1 MEEREGVWKSKN
13 RMGDWN
19 MEDAIIKISHLNK
32 SFGDIKAVNDI
43 SFQVQKGELFAFLG
57 VNGAGKS
64 TTISI
69 ICGQLHKDSGNVQIQ
84 GTDLERLGK
93 TVGEK
98 LGVVFQDSVLDKPLT
113 VRENLKSRAALYG
126 ITGKAF
132 EKRLQELVEILDFA
146 DYLNRPVGKLSGGQ
160 RRRIDIARA
169 LLHRPEILILDE
181 PTTGLDPQTRMRIWD
196 VIEKLRVDENLTVF
210 LTTHYMEEAANA
222 GYVIILDKGR
232 IVAEGTP
239 FELKSEYVQDTMSV
253 YGVTEEEIKTLGR
266 DYKKIR
272 DGYQLKIK
280 NTLEATKLI
289 VEHQNVF
296 RDYEVVKGGMDD
308 VFLAVTGRTLGGE
321 H

>member
-126 ITGKAF
+126 ITGKVF

-169 LLHRPEILILDE
+169 LLHRPEILILDVN
-181 PTTGLDPQTRMRIWD
+181 WC
-196 VIEKLRVDENLTVF
+196 N
-210 LTTHYMEEAANA
+210 
-222 GYVIILDKGR
+222 
-232 IVAEGTP
+232 
-239 FELKSEYVQDTMSV
+239 
-253 YGVTEEEIKTLGR
+253 
-266 DYKKIR
+266 KIAC
-272 DGYQLKIK
+272 I
-280 NTLEATKLI
+280 
-289 VEHQNVF
+289 
-296 RDYEVVKGGMDD
+296 
-308 VFLAVTGRTLGGE
+308 
-321 H
+321 